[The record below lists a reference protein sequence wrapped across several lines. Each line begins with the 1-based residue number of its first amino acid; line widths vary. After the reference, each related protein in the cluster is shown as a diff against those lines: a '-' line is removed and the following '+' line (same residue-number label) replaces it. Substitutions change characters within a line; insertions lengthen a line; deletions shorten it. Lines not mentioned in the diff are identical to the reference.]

1 MSTHNRDYS
10 EKRDFIRMKVN
21 TPAQIL
27 IETDDKPGYKAIC
40 NDLSGGGMSITIDKE
55 LALNSEVTVTVTSDH
70 SHSPM
75 LKAHCCVARVEAQDD
90 GTYSIGLEI
99 QDIIKDEETKD

>member
-1 MSTHNRDYS
+1 MSIHDRDYS

-27 IETDDKPGYKAIC
+27 IETDDEPSYKATC

-55 LALNSEVTVTVTSDH
+55 LAMNSEVTVTITSDH

-90 GTYSIGLEI
+90 GSYSIGLEI
-99 QDIIKDEETKD
+99 KDIIKDEETGD